1 MQSMKKLEYMWLK
14 KKKKSTFSKIEPL
27 KANEKLVIFI

>member
-14 KKKKSTFSKIEPL
+14 KKKITFSKIEPL

>member
-1 MQSMKKLEYMWLK
+1 MQSMKKLECMWL